1 MITKNKV
8 EVFFKVIIFDS
19 PLWKTKCYAIC
30 IEFQQRG
37 SPHVHSFIWIFNAPN
52 FEKKAAYIVFI
63 KKIINVQL
71 ADHLND
77 PEVFEL
83 VKNHQVYS
91 HSRICWEYNK
101 NECRISCGCYFTEK
115 AIIVKPLDSKLRNE

>member
-30 IEFQQRG
+30 IEFQERG
-37 SPHVHSFIWIFNAPN
+37 SAHVHSFIWIFNAPN
-52 FEKKAAYIVFI
+52 FENKAAYIVFI

-83 VKNHQVYS
+83 AKAYQVYS

-101 NECRISCGCYFTEK
+101 SECRISCSCYFTEK